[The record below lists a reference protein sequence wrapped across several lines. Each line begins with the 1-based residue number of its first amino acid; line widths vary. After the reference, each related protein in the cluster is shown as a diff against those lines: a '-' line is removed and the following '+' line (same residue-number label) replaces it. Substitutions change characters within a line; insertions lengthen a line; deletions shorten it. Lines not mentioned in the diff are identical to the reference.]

1 MAVGNT
7 YRINSVDV
15 IPKRYKFNP
24 YFDLSGKT
32 ERKILE
38 RKLRHS
44 IRQLLHKT
52 GGEL

>member
-1 MAVGNT
+1 MATGNT
-7 YRINSVDV
+7 YRINNADK

-38 RKLRHS
+38 RKLRHNINQALKLS
-44 IRQLLHKT
+44 R
-52 GGEL
+52 